1 MDNDNSLNNSKV
13 KTKATKENKD
23 MTNAKEDLIARI
35 ETVREQMNCSID
47 TRAEY
52 SLIYQYS
59 VELDE
64 LLNQYMVACK

>member
-1 MDNDNSLNNSKV
+1 
-13 KTKATKENKD
+13 

-35 ETVREQMNCSID
+35 EAVREQMNCSID